1 MGHVF
6 SLSACQAI
14 YGILIVV
21 GALFGARWGING
33 VATATLLA
41 LLVFYLLLYGLTAKV
56 SGASV
61 WSFLRVHARPSL
73 VFVIVLATA
82 SLGRSWL
89 LRLDLPPVVI
99 LIATVTLGIVALI
112 GATRLLENRLWGD
125 FLYEQGLTA
134 LGRYTPAT
142 ETENRE
148 HDDLSA

>member
-1 MGHVF
+1 
-6 SLSACQAI
+6 
-14 YGILIVV
+14 
-21 GALFGARWGING
+21 
-33 VATATLLA
+33 
-41 LLVFYLLLYGLTAKV
+41 V

-61 WSFLRVHARPSL
+61 WSFLGVHARPSL

-148 HDDLSA
+148 HDDPSA